1 MILWD
6 DRLMV
11 IVTLANGLAYFSLG
25 FAVALESRRATSLSL
40 GKQLKWLALFGFVQS
55 LEVWTNLAIPYY
67 ERASWAD
74 ALFVFQATLLPLSTL
89 LLIRFGVGVL
99 SDAGPIPQAITLV
112 PLAFIV
118 PGSLLISYVII
129 LMFSG
134 TAWQFATDVW
144 SRYLFFFPGCLLAGL
159 GFLRHRAV
167 GRTGDKHS
175 SGSNL
180 LLGAAGAFFLDA
192 VFSGLIVP
200 SSPLGPIPWLNYEAV
215 LRYTDV
221 PIQVWRSI
229 SASAVAIFVV
239 RAMGV
244 FEAERS
250 RVVEALRIE
259 LFEGEIRAR
268 KSAEEWTEAL
278 VTQNR
283 KIADLAPIDDVLA
296 CIVDSVVQLRM
307 FDSAAI
313 GLWDEDRSRLLVKA
327 NSPSSRSEPVES
339 ISIDDGFIYE
349 AALGARSALIP
360 EATAYEADLMTAVV
374 NAGGVVPLL
383 LEDRSLGA
391 LWGVRRE
398 AKPCTAHDLK
408 SLTHLAD
415 QAVIALGHA
424 MMASQLQSVAV
435 SKERLRIA
443 REMHDGL
450 AQLLGFLNIELQTL
464 EALARQNRQADLIE
478 ELVQARTRV
487 LGAQADIRE
496 SILSLRTTL
505 AGDAGLVQSLQEYI
519 DEFRLTTGIDV
530 QFEPCSEQSEA
541 LTPMAE
547 VELVRIIQE
556 ALANIRKHSGATRA
570 KITMGHR
577 NGDLQ
582 ILISDNGTG
591 FEGPSGRGHYGL
603 QTMRERADEIGGA
616 LQVHSN
622 VGEGTSIELTVPT
635 LASARS

>member
-6 DRLMV
+6 ERLMA

-55 LEVWTNLAIPYY
+55 LEVWMTLLISYY
-67 ERASWAD
+67 DRATFAD

-99 SDAGPIPQAITLV
+99 SDAGPIPEAITLA

-129 LMFSG
+129 LLFSG

-159 GFLRHRAV
+159 GFLRHRAL
-167 GRTGDKHS
+167 GRTGDTRS

-180 LLGAAGAFFLDA
+180 LLGAAAAFFLDA

-200 SSPLGPIPWLNYEAV
+200 SSPLGPVPWLNYEAV

-229 SASAVAIFVV
+229 SAAAVAAFVV

-244 FEAERS
+244 FEAERL
-250 RVVEALRIE
+250 RVVESLRVE
-259 LFEGEIRAR
+259 LIEGEIRAR
-268 KSAEEWTEAL
+268 KNAEDWTEAL

-283 KIADLAPIDDVLA
+283 KIADLAPIDDVLG
-296 CIVDSVVQLRM
+296 CIVDSVVGLRL

-313 GLWDEDRSRLLVKA
+313 GLWDEECSRLLVKA
-327 NSPSSRSEPVES
+327 TSPLPSEDAGP
-339 ISIDDGFIYE
+339 IAIDNGYIYRM
-349 AALGARSALIP
+349 ALNAKPALIP
-360 EATAYEADLMTAVV
+360 PGTAYLPSLRLPVV
-374 NAGGVVPLL
+374 NAGGLVPLV
-383 LEDRSLGA
+383 LEERCLGA
-391 LWGVRRE
+391 IWAVRRE
-398 AKPCTAHDLK
+398 ARACTPHELK

-415 QAVIALGHA
+415 QVVIALGHA

-435 SKERLRIA
+435 SKERVRIA

-450 AQLLGFLNIELQTL
+450 SQLLGYLNLELQTL
-464 EALARQNRQADLIE
+464 EALAEQDRQP
-478 ELVQARTRV
+478 ELVDELAQARARV
-487 LGAQADIRE
+487 RDAQADIRE
-496 SILSLRTTL
+496 NILSLRTTL
-505 AGDAGLVQSLQEYI
+505 SGNAGLIQSLQQYI

-530 QFEPCSEQSEA
+530 VFEPCPEA
-541 LTPMAE
+541 SDALPPLAE

-556 ALANIRKHSGATRA
+556 ALTNIRKHSGASRA
-570 KITMGHR
+570 KITMENW
-577 NGDLQ
+577 NGDLS
-582 ILISDNGTG
+582 IIISDNGLG
-591 FEGPSGRGHYGL
+591 FEGPGRYGHYGL

-616 LQVHSN
+616 LTIHSKQ
-622 VGEGTSIELTVPT
+622 GEGTSIELLVPT
-635 LASARS
+635 LASTQS